1 MGKLTNK
8 ERARLDALADK
19 YDEIQRDKWNKV
31 YNSLDSHQQIF
42 IDNYRGKI
50 TSELSQHLN
59 SGKKPS
65 EYFET
70 TGSWIFGTC
79 ILRRHKAAFLYM
91 VDNCTSFIYPTG
103 WGRRTFRSCD
113 YGLYVDKIHQI
124 TMKFKYMN
132 RIDAAYE
139 DFLENNLTEE
149 QAAYKDR
156 HMFVSDEYLLAY
168 EIDMGN
174 QRVINYVKN
183 ALESG
188 SDSVIRYEILSGV
201 FMSKNR
207 ELHELV
213 CRLLLAAKL
222 QEGLRQAI
230 CENCDGGRIEPFLM
244 VLHTIR
250 DNNLIRFS
258 SVKRAVGCFL
268 GLLAEESRDLERI
281 SEKSLDLL
289 LGCLEEK
296 DYIEE
301 CLDGEDSMKIY
312 IALWALACRESKD
325 CVKKIQELI
334 RHGTSHQA
342 MTAGVFVK
350 NVSPGLKQKLA
361 IEAVLLR
368 HSEMD
373 VMAVFLPQLESSNME
388 YVFEEEKWVY
398 EDMRKRYNRETA
410 EKLYD
415 ILNEMFDEFPKKD
428 LEFSPCVFPW
438 NSEYLTK
445 SDIVKRLCVIAS
457 DLRDDEKIDET
468 CVKIPLIKSV
478 NYYGTGRSQ
487 QIRMLLSEPKTKI
500 QLDTLV
506 ALAGDK
512 EEHARKEV
520 FSILRKY
527 DHDLLES
534 HFKMLEDMLRYKAA
548 DLRQNLIDMLLR
560 QPKGQLL
567 SCVKR
572 LCMDKKEEKRTA
584 GLDLILRISESERSQ
599 KGKEEYRVFAK
610 LIENPTSKEK
620 ILIDRICRE
629 KSGEGEAE
637 GYGLYLETDDFTPE
651 IDMDFIA
658 SCKADFVKMFPE
670 TSLFGNK
677 PAGKRIGLQDIILAL
692 DKLIEEHKNEEYLDT
707 YAGESLLADTDTS
720 GYHRFEVKEKD
731 GTCHIAF
738 KELWDEFYEQKI
750 NDKELF
756 FKLQIFGAVSQL
768 YHIFMVSDL
777 FSEKIFGSEFLE
789 QYTCMHTAR
798 IVNILNYYYNEYL
811 KDADCFSAAC
821 ALGYYIAYEA
831 KPEELY
837 DFILPN
843 VSRYGILDKIILY
856 LDGEKKEFENT
867 DKKEIV
873 LAVFDARIRIVL
885 SSLYT
890 VAEKYGDH
898 YKDVFSI
905 RFMLGKRFGFF
916 DVSERERREDKIAV
930 YEPFSVS
937 CLVLAAY
944 KNIISAGFL
953 YKMLVTKL
961 LSDALTDLSLLVA
974 FQKSGEVKASSRFY
988 NYRSSEFFIRDLLE
1002 IHNLKNL
1009 SEYEFTEEDNKR
1021 LDFAA
1026 QIGENLIAA
1035 VLKTELVRGDT
1046 ATEFSNNIGNIK
1058 RIYGVENFVKILAAM
1073 GKDKLDRSTYF
1084 STYNGVSKKQSLS
1097 YLLGVCVPDR
1107 DDTAGKLKE
1116 LVAKTDITENRIV
1129 EAALYSTAWLGLVEE
1144 YLGWKGFQSAGYYFI
1159 AHMNESVDERT
1170 KAIIAKYTPIS
1181 AEDLNV
1187 GAFDID
1193 WFKDALQTVGEQR
1206 FDQIYAAAKY
1216 ISDGAKHTRARK
1228 YADAVRGKLDRA
1240 ETVKMITEKRNK
1252 DTLMAY
1258 ALIPLKDEA
1267 DMAERYLFIQE
1278 FRKQSKKFGAQRRA
1292 SESAASDCALQNLAK
1307 NAGFSDVSR
1316 LTLRMETKLF
1326 EDIKP
1331 LLEWN
1336 EVEDIRLRIQ
1346 IDGNGK
1352 AQIKCEKGGKALKS
1366 VPAKY
1371 KKNEKVITFQETKK
1385 QLTEQYRRTR
1395 QMFEEAMENE
1405 TEFTVEE
1412 LNLLN
1417 TNPAVNPIVSRLVYR
1432 TGDKLGFLEGSTLID
1447 FSGRETKLMGKTS
1460 LKIAHPYHI
1469 YMDGHWHEYQKYI
1482 FDNEIVQPFKQVF
1495 RELYV
1500 KTADESQACH
1510 SLRYAGNQIQP
1521 QKTKA
1526 CLKSRRW
1533 VVDVEEGLQKVYYR
1547 ENIIATIYA
1556 LADWFSPSDIE
1567 APTLEWVGFYDRK
1580 TYLPI
1585 KIEDV
1590 PDIIFSEV
1598 MRDVDMAVS
1607 VAHAGAVDP
1616 ETSHST
1622 VEMRKAIIEFTLPL
1636 FGLDNVRLEGT
1647 FAFISGERADYAIH
1661 LGSGVVHLQGG
1672 PMINVLPVHSQ
1683 HRGKLFL
1690 PFVDDD
1696 PKTAQIISEILLFGE
1711 DKKMKDPFILE
1722 QIQ

>member
-1 MGKLTNK
+1 M
-8 ERARLDALADK
+8 
-19 YDEIQRDKWNKV
+19 
-31 YNSLDSHQQIF
+31 IF
-42 IDNYRGKI
+42 IDSFRYVGKI
-50 TSELSQHLN
+50 TGELSQFLN

-70 TGSWIFGTC
+70 AGSWLLETC

-103 WGRRTFRSCD
+103 WGRTFRSCD
-113 YGLYVDKIHQI
+113 YSLYVDKIHQI
-124 TMKFKYMN
+124 LMRFIGMSD
-132 RIDAAYE
+132 IDAAYE
-139 DFLENNLTEE
+139 EFLENNLTEE

-156 HMFVSDEYLLAY
+156 HMFVSDDYFLAY

-188 SDSVIRYEILSGV
+188 SDSVISYDMISGV

-213 CRLLLAAKL
+213 CRLLLAARL

-268 GLLAEESRDLERI
+268 GLLTEESRDLERI
-281 SEKSLDLL
+281 SEKSLDLI

-301 CLDGEDSMKIY
+301 CLNGEDSMKIY

-334 RHGTSHQA
+334 RHGTAHQA
-342 MTAGVFVK
+342 MTAGVFLK

-368 HSEMD
+368 HSELD
-373 VMAVFLPQLESSNME
+373 VMVIFLPQIESSNME

-398 EDMRKRYNRETA
+398 GDMRKRYDRETA

-415 ILNEMFDEFPKKD
+415 ILNEMFGEFPKKD

-438 NSEYLTK
+438 NSECLTK
-445 SDIVKRLCVIAS
+445 SDIVKRLCVVAS

-468 CVKIPLIKSV
+468 CVKIPLIKNV

-487 QIRMLLSEPKTKI
+487 QIRMLLSEPKTKT

-506 ALAGDK
+506 LLAGDK
-512 EEHARKEV
+512 DEHARKEV
-520 FSILRKY
+520 FEILKKCE
-527 DHDLLES
+527 LEES

-548 DLRQNLIDMLLR
+548 DLRQNLID
-560 QPKGQLL
+560 
-567 SCVKR
+567 
-572 LCMDKKEEKRTA
+572 
-584 GLDLILRISESERSQ
+584 
-599 KGKEEYRVFAK
+599 
-610 LIENPTSKEK
+610 
-620 ILIDRICRE
+620 RICGE

-677 PAGKRIGLQDIILAL
+677 PSGDKIGMQDMILAL
-692 DKLIEEHKNEEYLDT
+692 DKLIEEHKNEEYLDI
-707 YAGESLLADTDTS
+707 YAGEGLLADTS

-750 NDKELF
+750 NDEELLI
-756 FKLQIFGAVSQL
+756 KLQIFEAASRP
-768 YHIFMVSDL
+768 YHISMVSDM
-777 FSEKIFGSEFLE
+777 FSEKIFGSEFVE
-789 QYTCMHTAR
+789 KHTCMHMER
-798 IVNILNYYYNEYL
+798 IVNILNYYDNEYL
-811 KDADCFSAAC
+811 KDADFFSVAC

-837 DFILPN
+837 RFIIPD
-843 VSRYGILDKIILY
+843 VRYGIPDKIILC

-873 LAVFDARIRIVL
+873 LAVSDARIREVL
-885 SSLYT
+885 FYLY
-890 VAEKYGDH
+890 AAAGKYGDH
-898 YKDVFSI
+898 YRDVFSI

-916 DVSERERREDKIAV
+916 DVSERERREDKITV

-944 KNIISAGFL
+944 RNIISPGFL

-961 LSDALTDLSLLVA
+961 LPDALTDLSLLVA

-988 NYRSSEFFIRDLLE
+988 NYRSSEFFISDLLE
-1002 IHNLKNL
+1002 IPNLKNL
-1009 SEYEFTEEDNKR
+1009 SEYEFTEEENKR

-1026 QIGENLIAA
+1026 KIGEKLIAA

-1046 ATEFSNNIGNIK
+1046 ATEFSSNIDNIK

-1073 GKDKLDRSTYF
+1073 GKDKLDRSTHF
-1084 STYNGVSKKQSLS
+1084 SAYNGVSKKQSLS
-1097 YLLGVCVPDR
+1097 YLLGVCVPDVG
-1107 DDTAGKLKE
+1107 DNAAKLKE
-1116 LVAKTDITENRIV
+1116 LVEKTDITENRIV

-1144 YLGWKGFQSAGYYFI
+1144 YLGWKGFQSACYYFI
-1159 AHMNESVDERT
+1159 AHMNESVDEKT
-1170 KAIIAKYTPIS
+1170 KAVIAKYTPIS
-1181 AEDLNV
+1181 TEDLNA

-1193 WFKDALQTVGEQR
+1193 WFKDVLQTVGEQR
-1206 FDQIYAAAKY
+1206 FDRIYAAAKY

-1228 YADAVRGKLDRA
+1228 YADAVRGKLDKG

-1336 EVEDIRLRIQ
+1336 EVEDIRMKIQ
-1346 IDGNGK
+1346 IDGSGK
-1352 AQIKCEKGGKALKS
+1352 AQIKCEKGGNGKRDRVYGGGAES
-1366 VPAKY
+1366 
-1371 KKNEKVITFQETKK
+1371 
-1385 QLTEQYRRTR
+1385 
-1395 QMFEEAMENE
+1395 
-1405 TEFTVEE
+1405 
-1412 LNLLN
+1412 
-1417 TNPAVNPIVSRLVYR
+1417 AVHKPCCRSHCL
-1432 TGDKLGFLEGSTLID
+1432 
-1447 FSGRETKLMGKTS
+1447 
-1460 LKIAHPYHI
+1460 
-1469 YMDGHWHEYQKYI
+1469 
-1482 FDNEIVQPFKQVF
+1482 
-1495 RELYV
+1495 
-1500 KTADESQACH
+1500 
-1510 SLRYAGNQIQP
+1510 
-1521 QKTKA
+1521 KA
-1526 CLKSRRW
+1526 CL
-1533 VVDVEEGLQKVYYR
+1533 Q
-1547 ENIIATIYA
+1547 
-1556 LADWFSPSDIE
+1556 
-1567 APTLEWVGFYDRK
+1567 DR
-1580 TYLPI
+1580 
-1585 KIEDV
+1585 
-1590 PDIIFSEV
+1590 
-1598 MRDVDMAVS
+1598 
-1607 VAHAGAVDP
+1607 G
-1616 ETSHST
+1616 
-1622 VEMRKAIIEFTLPL
+1622 
-1636 FGLDNVRLEGT
+1636 
-1647 FAFISGERADYAIH
+1647 
-1661 LGSGVVHLQGG
+1661 
-1672 PMINVLPVHSQ
+1672 
-1683 HRGKLFL
+1683 
-1690 PFVDDD
+1690 
-1696 PKTAQIISEILLFGE
+1696 
-1711 DKKMKDPFILE
+1711 
-1722 QIQ
+1722 